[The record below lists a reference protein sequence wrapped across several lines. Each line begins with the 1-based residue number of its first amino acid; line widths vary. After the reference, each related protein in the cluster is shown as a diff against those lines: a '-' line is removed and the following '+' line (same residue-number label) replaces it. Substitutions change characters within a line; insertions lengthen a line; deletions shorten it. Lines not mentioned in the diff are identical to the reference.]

1 MKISDMMKK
10 KTKSEVVFARDQVKV
25 KTKPKKEKR
34 AKLKKNKKEFLKE
47 SSITNSDSSFKT
59 SKLESIRVKLLITSL
74 TPVLLIMILGYISY
88 TKASTAIITNYEKS
102 TLSTI
107 ESTGK
112 YMTLQLNNVRAQLL
126 QFLTDMKLKDYYSGT
141 NEVDTID
148 NLKQYRE
155 LQSSLA
161 ATQVADKNIYS
172 IHVFGKR
179 GNGIS
184 LTSTLPRSTY
194 ADFLNSD
201 EGKAWSEG
209 SLNEQ
214 WVGEHKFL
222 DGILKLDTNKYAVSI
237 IKKFVNSNG
246 FMVIDI
252 KRDAMK
258 EVLKGLDLG
267 DGSITGFITADG
279 KETLVNTEKENVF
292 TNLTYYKEASQ
303 SQDTSKS
310 SYEQYNKEE
319 YLYLYTKIG
328 DTGAVLCSLVPKD
341 TILKQADSIKTI
353 TLVIVI
359 IASII
364 AVTTGLLVSL
374 GITRSLSSINRSL
387 QKAGQGDL
395 TVAFDI
401 KRKDEFGLLG
411 KSMADM
417 ISNMRELIKDVYNVS
432 IKVTESA
439 QEVNVSSEHILIASK
454 DISSAVDEISA
465 GVVHQAS
472 DAENCLVQMGTLSD
486 KINLVSDSTNEIDRI
501 ANNTK
506 EIVSKGFVIIDE
518 LNQKSKETTE
528 ITGVVIEGI
537 EELDKQSRTI
547 EGIVAVINDI
557 SSQTNLLS
565 LNASIEAAR
574 AGEAGRGFAVVA
586 DEIRKLADQ
595 SMSAANDIKMIVDD
609 IKNKTKGT
617 VISAKQAET
626 IVGSQG
632 VALENTIE
640 LFQNINS
647 HVGSLAISLGKIS
660 EGVNTI
666 EEAKGDTLEAI
677 SSISAVSEQSAAAT
691 EEVSAIASTQITSVE
706 DMNQLAIELLNDAK
720 KLDESVSRFKIEE

>member
-1 MKISDMMKK
+1 MMKK
-10 KTKSEVVFARDQVKV
+10 KTKPDVVFARDQEKV
-25 KTKPKKEKR
+25 KTKPKKEKST
-34 AKLKKNKKEFLKE
+34 KFKKNKKDLTKE
-47 SSITNSDSSFKT
+47 SKPKSDSSFKT
-59 SKLESIRVKLLITSL
+59 SKLKSIRVKLLITSL
-74 TPVLLIMILGYISY
+74 TPVLLIMILGYVSY
-88 TKASTAIITNYEKS
+88 TKASKAIITNYEKS
-102 TLSTI
+102 TLATI

-112 YMTLQLNNVRAQLL
+112 YMSLQLNNVRAQLL
-126 QFLTDMKLKDYYSGT
+126 QYLADMKLKGYYSGT

-161 ATQVADKNIYS
+161 ASQVADKNIYS

-194 ADFLNSD
+194 EDFMNSE
-201 EGKAWSEG
+201 EGKVWTEG

-214 WVGEHKFL
+214 WLGEHKFIDSL
-222 DGILKLDTNKYAVSI
+222 LKIDTNKYAISI
-237 IKKFVNSNG
+237 VKKFISSNG
-246 FMVIDI
+246 FIIIDI
-252 KRDAMK
+252 KRDAVRDVIK
-258 EVLKGLDLG
+258 SLDLG
-267 DGSITGFITADG
+267 EGSITGFITADG
-279 KETLVNTEKENVF
+279 KETLVNTEGENVF
-292 TNLTYYKEASQ
+292 TNLSYYKEASQ
-303 SQDTSKS
+303 SETISKS
-310 SYEQYNKEE
+310 SYEQYNNEE

-328 DTGAVLCSLVPKD
+328 ETGAILCSLVPKA
-341 TILKQADSIKTI
+341 TILKQVDSIKII
-353 TLVIVI
+353 TLVIVV

-387 QKAGQGDL
+387 EKAGQGDL
-395 TVAFDI
+395 TVAFDV

-439 QEVNVSSEHILIASK
+439 QEVNVSSEQILIASK
-454 DISSAVDEISA
+454 DISLAVDEISA

-472 DAENCLVQMGTLSD
+472 DAENCLVQMGTLSG
-486 KINLVSDSTNEIDRI
+486 KINLVSDSTNEIDQI

-518 LNQKSKETTE
+518 LNQKSRETTE

-574 AGEAGRGFAVVA
+574 AGDAGRGFAVVA

-595 SMSAANDIKMIVDD
+595 SMSAANDIKNIVDE

-632 VALENTIE
+632 VALENTIQ
-640 LFQNINS
+640 LFHNINS

-666 EEAKGDTLEAI
+666 EAAKGDTLEAI

-691 EEVSAIASTQITSVE
+691 QEVSAIASTQITSVE